1 MIEVIIIFFVVS
13 ISMFLIAAYHGFK
26 EITEQ
31 FYDLSDDGTG
41 SSKQDTAQPDCT
53 EQVSQS

>member
-1 MIEVIIIFFVVS
+1 MIEGVIIFFVVS

-26 EITEQ
+26 EIIEQ
-31 FYDLSDDGTG
+31 NYDLSDDG
-41 SSKQDTAQPDCT
+41 SSKQDTAQSDCT

>member
-1 MIEVIIIFFVVS
+1 MIEAIIIFSVVS
-13 ISMFLIAAYHGFK
+13 ISILLIATYQAFK
-26 EITEQ
+26 EIGEQ

-41 SSKQDTAQPDCT
+41 SSKQDTVQPDCT

>member
-26 EITEQ
+26 EIIEQ
-31 FYDLSDDGTG
+31 NYDLSDDG
-41 SSKQDTAQPDCT
+41 SSKQDAVQPDPA
-53 EQVSQS
+53 EQLPQS